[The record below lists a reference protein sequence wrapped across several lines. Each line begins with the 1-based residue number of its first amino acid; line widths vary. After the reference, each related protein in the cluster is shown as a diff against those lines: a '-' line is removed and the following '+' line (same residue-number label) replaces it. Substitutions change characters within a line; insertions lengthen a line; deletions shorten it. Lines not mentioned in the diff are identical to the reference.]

1 MNNPVLTISH
11 LSHRYGKTVA
21 VDDVSFS
28 LNRGA
33 TVALVGPD
41 GVGKSTLLSLIA
53 GTKKQQAGD
62 IVVLGKT
69 PKNQRDRNLLN
80 FQVAFMPQGLG
91 RNLYP
96 TLTVMENI
104 DFAARLYSLPEK
116 ERLATIDRL
125 LKATGLF
132 AFKERPAGKLSGGMK
147 QKLSLCCALIHQP
160 EILILDEPTT
170 GVDPLSRRQFWEL
183 TDKLRSEFPQMTM
196 IVATAYMEE
205 AERFDYLL
213 AMNNGKLLAAD
224 RREIILEQTKS
235 KTVEDAYRAMLPEK
249 SDNNQ
254 GLTIPPFVANQNEE
268 PVIVAKNLVK
278 RFGDFTA
285 ANNVSFTIQKGEIF
299 GFLGSNGCGK
309 STTMKMLT
317 GLLQA
322 DEGEAVLFGHPVNAD
337 DKETRNRVGYMSQAF
352 SLYEELTVRQNL
364 TLTAA
369 IYPNTANCVKA
380 SVQDALQRFDL
391 IQYEHSKPADLPL
404 GIRQR
409 LQLAAACIHRP
420 ELLILDEPTSGVD
433 PVARDMFWRQLIDLS
448 RQDKTTIFVSTHF
461 MNEAALC
468 DRISLMHAGEVLAA
482 DTPENLRQHFQAAT
496 LEEAFIQCLEDNGAN
511 ESAES
516 AFDEIITH
524 EENTHK
530 INKLAAWFSET
541 LTFARREA
549 LELMRDRVRL
559 FFAAAGPLVILF
571 CIALCVSFDIDEVPF
586 AVADHDKST
595 DSQKLV
601 QEFAGSPYFVE
612 QSPLTD
618 FGEIDTALQ
627 NGKTKLV
634 IDIPANF
641 GRDLNAG
648 RKPQIAYHIDG
659 TQPFTATA
667 ISGYIGG
674 ISATHIANML
684 PEKSAAIT
692 SITEPRFIYNQEF
705 KSIYAI
711 APAVLMMALL
721 MIPTMLTAVGVV
733 REKELGSILNFYT
746 SPVSGSQYLIG
757 KQLPYIGLGCISG
770 LILLFFIIFI
780 LGVPLKGSLITLLAG
795 ILLFVSVAT
804 AIGLFVSCFVNTQV
818 AALFAAG
825 ILVMIPSVNFSGM
838 IYPVAT
844 LEGSAAVISQVFPA
858 SWFQLI
864 SLGTFT
870 KGVGFS
876 VLWKMFAVLGVQLIV
891 LMTLSVKL
899 LKKWE
904 K

>member
-1 MNNPVLTISH
+1 MNNSVLTISH
-11 LSHRYGKTVA
+11 LTHRYGKTLA
-21 VDDVSFS
+21 VDDISFS

-53 GTKKQQAGD
+53 GTKKQQTGE

-96 TLTVMENI
+96 TLTVIENI
-104 DFAARLYSLPEK
+104 DFAARLYSLPENL
-116 ERLATIDRL
+116 RRATIDRL

-132 AFKERPAGKLSGGMK
+132 AFKDRPAGKLSGGMK

-160 EILILDEPTT
+160 DLLILDEPTT

-183 TDKLRSEFPQMTM
+183 TDKLRAEFPQMTM

-224 RREIILEQTKS
+224 FRENILRQTNS
-235 KTVEDAYRAMLPEK
+235 ITVEDAYRAMLPEK
-249 SDNNQ
+249 TDNNQ
-254 GLTIPPFVANQNEE
+254 GLIIPPFVDSHEE
-268 PVIVAKNLVK
+268 PVIVAKNLLK

-285 ANNVSFTIQKGEIF
+285 ANNVSFTIKKGEIF

-317 GLLQA
+317 GLLEA
-322 DEGEAVLFGHPVNAD
+322 DSGEAILFGHPVDTD
-337 DKETRNRVGYMSQAF
+337 DKATRCRVGYMSQAF

-369 IYPNTANCVKA
+369 IYPNTAHHVKA

-391 IQYEHSKPADLPL
+391 IQYKDSKPADLPL

-433 PVARDMFWRQLIDLS
+433 PVARDMFWRQLIELS
-448 RQDKTTIFVSTHF
+448 RKDKTTIFVSTHF

-468 DRISLMHAGEVLAA
+468 DRISLMHAGQVLAA

-511 ESAES
+511 ESAET

-524 EENTHK
+524 EEITHK
-530 INKLAAWFSET
+530 INPLIAWFSET
-541 LTFARREA
+541 LTFARRES
-549 LELMRDRVRL
+549 LELLRDKVRL
-559 FFAAAGPLVILF
+559 FFAAVGPLVILF

-586 AVADHDKST
+586 TVADHDQ
-595 DSQKLV
+595 SQQSRELV
-601 QEFAGSPYFVE
+601 QEFSGSPYFIE
-612 QSPLTD
+612 QPPLND
-618 FGEIDTALQ
+618 FGEIDSALQ
-627 NGKTKLV
+627 NEKTKLV
-634 IDIPANF
+634 IDIPDNF
-641 GRDLNAG
+641 GKDMLSGKR
-648 RKPQIAYHIDG
+648 PQIAYHIDG

-684 PEKSAAIT
+684 PEKSAALT
-692 SITEPRFIYNQEF
+692 SISEPRFIYNQEF
-705 KSIYAI
+705 KSIYAM
-711 APAVLMMALL
+711 APGVLMMALL

-757 KQLPYIGLGCISG
+757 KQLPYIVLGFFSG
-770 LILLFFIIFI
+770 LILLFFIVFV
-780 LGVPLKGSLITLLAG
+780 LGVPIKGSLITLLFG

-825 ILVMIPSVNFSGM
+825 VLVMIPSVNFSGL

-844 LEGSAAVISQVFPA
+844 LEGGAAVISKIFPA
-858 SWFQLI
+858 SWFQII

-870 KGVGFS
+870 KGIGFA
-876 VLWKMFAVLGVQLIV
+876 VLWKMFLVLFLQLFI
-891 LMTLSVKL
+891 LMSLSVKL

>member
-1 MNNPVLTISH
+1 MTSPILTLSH
-11 LSHRYGKTVA
+11 LTHRYGKTLA
-21 VDDVSFS
+21 VDDVS
-28 LNRGA
+28 LTIHQGA

-53 GTKKQQAGD
+53 GTKKRQSGEIEILGMRPQAQAERN
-62 IVVLGKT
+62 VLANK
-69 PKNQRDRNLLN
+69 
-80 FQVAFMPQGLG
+80 VAFMPQGLG

-104 DFAARLYSLPEK
+104 DFAARLYSLPENL
-116 ERLATIDRL
+116 RRATIDRL

-183 TDKLRSEFPQMTM
+183 TDKLRAEFPQMTM

-224 RREIILEQTKS
+224 FRENILRQTNS
-235 KTVEDAYRAMLPEK
+235 ITVEDAYRAMLPEK
-249 SDNNQ
+249 MDNNQ
-254 GLTIPPFVANQNEE
+254 GLIIPPFVDSHEE

-285 ANNVSFTIQKGEIF
+285 ANNVSFTIKKGEIF

-317 GLLQA
+317 GLLEA
-322 DEGEAVLFGHPVNAD
+322 DSGEAILFGHPVNTD
-337 DKETRNRVGYMSQAF
+337 DKATRCRVGYMSQAF

-369 IYPNTANCVKA
+369 IYPNIAKQVRA
-380 SVQDALQRFDL
+380 SVKDALQRFDL
-391 IQYEHSKPADLPL
+391 IQYADSKPADLPL

-433 PVARDMFWRQLIDLS
+433 PVARDMFWRQLIELS
-448 RQDKTTIFVSTHF
+448 RKDKTTIFVSTHF

-468 DRISLMHAGEVLAA
+468 DRISLMHAGQVLAA
-482 DTPENLRQHFQAAT
+482 DTPENLRQQFQAAT

-511 ESAES
+511 ESAET
-516 AFDEIITH
+516 AFDEIIEHT
-524 EENTHK
+524 ENTHK
-530 INKLAAWFSET
+530 INKFIAWFSET
-541 LTFARREA
+541 LTFARRES

-559 FFAAAGPLVILF
+559 FFAAVGPLVILF

-586 AVADHDKST
+586 TVT
-595 DSQKLV
+595 DQDQSLQSRELV
-601 QEFAGSPYFVE
+601 QEFAGSPYFIE
-612 QSPLTD
+612 QPPLND
-618 FGEIDTALQ
+618 FGEIDHALQ
-627 NGKTKLV
+627 STRTQLV
-634 IDIPANF
+634 IDIPTNF
-641 GRDLNAG
+641 GKDLNAG
-648 RKPQIAYHIDG
+648 KKPQVAYHIDG

-674 ISATHIANML
+674 ISATHIMNML
-684 PEKSAAIT
+684 PEKRAAIT
-692 SITEPRFIYNQEF
+692 TITEPRFIYNQEF
-705 KSIYAI
+705 KSIYAM
-711 APAVLMMALL
+711 APGVLMMALL

-757 KQLPYIGLGCISG
+757 KQLPYIALGFFSG
-770 LILLFFIIFI
+770 LILLFFIVFV
-780 LGVPLKGSLITLLAG
+780 LGVPIKGSLITLLFG

-804 AIGLFVSCFVNTQV
+804 AIGLFVSCFCQTQI

-825 ILVMIPSVNFSGM
+825 VLVMIPSVNFSGL

-844 LEGSAAVISQVFPA
+844 LEGGAAIISKIFPA
-858 SWFQLI
+858 SWFQII

-870 KGVGFS
+870 KGIGFA
-876 VLWKMFAVLGVQLIV
+876 VLWKMFLVLLLQLLI
-891 LMTLSVKL
+891 LMSLSVKL

>member
-1 MNNPVLTISH
+1 MNNPILTISH
-11 LSHRYGKTVA
+11 LTHRYGKTVA
-21 VDDVSFS
+21 VDNVSFS
-28 LNRGA
+28 LNQGV
-33 TVALVGPD
+33 TVALVGSD

-53 GTKKQQAGD
+53 GTKKIQT
-62 IVVLGKT
+62 GKIEVFGQI
-69 PKNQRDRNLLN
+69 PKNQADRNQLADKI
-80 FQVAFMPQGLG
+80 AFMPQGLG

-96 TLTVMENI
+96 TLTVLENI

-116 ERLATIDRL
+116 ARRATIERL

-132 AFKERPAGKLSGGMK
+132 AFQNRPAGKLSGGMK

-160 EILILDEPTT
+160 DLLILDEPTT

-183 TDKLRSEFPQMTM
+183 TDRLRQEFPQMTM
-196 IVATAYMEE
+196 MVATAYMEE
-205 AERFDYLL
+205 AERFEYLL
-213 AMNNGKLLAAD
+213 AMNNGKLLAFD
-224 RREIILEQTKS
+224 TREKVLQQTQTH
-235 KTVEDAYRAMLPEK
+235 TVEEAYRTMLPEK
-249 SDNNQ
+249 TNNNQ
-254 GLTIPPFVANQNEE
+254 KLIIPPFQQNPNEE

-285 ANNVSFTIQKGEIF
+285 ANNVSFTIKKGEIF

-317 GLLQA
+317 GLLEA
-322 DEGEAVLFGHPVNAD
+322 DSGEAILFGHPVDTD
-337 DKETRNRVGYMSQAF
+337 DKATRCRVGYMSQAF
-352 SLYEELTVRQNL
+352 SLYEELTIRQNL

-369 IYPNTANCVKA
+369 IYPTTHDKIKT
-380 SVQDALQRFDL
+380 SVADALQRFDL
-391 IQYEHSKPADLPL
+391 IQYSEHKPADLPL

-433 PVARDMFWRQLIDLS
+433 PNARDLFWRQLIELS
-448 RQDKTTIFVSTHF
+448 RKDKTTIFVSTHF

-468 DRISLMHAGEVLAA
+468 DRISLMHAGQVLAA

-511 ESAES
+511 ESAEQ
-516 AFDEIITH
+516 AFDENIRQP
-524 EENTHK
+524 ENNDK
-530 INKLAAWFSET
+530 INPLMAWFSQT

-559 FFAAAGPLVILF
+559 FFAVAGPLVILF
-571 CIALCVSFDIDEVPF
+571 CIALCVSFDIDKVPF
-586 AVADHDKST
+586 AVFDQDQSQ
-595 DSQKLV
+595 DSRHLR
-601 QEFAGSPYFVE
+601 QEFAGSSYFIE
-612 QSPLTD
+612 QNQ
-618 FGEIDTALQ
+618 IDNPQALDNALQ
-627 NGKTKLV
+627 SGQAKVV
-634 IDIPANF
+634 IEIPPNF
-641 GRDLNAG
+641 GKDLNAG
-648 RKPQIAYHIDG
+648 KRPQVAYHIDG
-659 TQPFTATA
+659 TQPFSATA
-667 ISGYIGG
+667 INGYVSG
-674 ISATHIANML
+674 ISATHMVNML
-684 PEKSAAIT
+684 PEQSATIN

-705 KSIYAI
+705 KSIYAMT
-711 APAVLMMALL
+711 PAVLMMALL

-757 KQLPYIGLGCISG
+757 KQLPYLALGLLSA
-770 LILLFFIIFI
+770 LILLFFIVFI
-780 LGVPLKGSLITLLAG
+780 LGVPIKGSFITLLAG
-795 ILLFVSVAT
+795 IVLFVAVAT

-844 LEGSAAVISQVFPA
+844 LEGSAAVISKIFPA
-858 SWFQLI
+858 SWFQII

-870 KGVGFS
+870 KGVGFA
-876 VLWKMFAVLGVQLIV
+876 VLWKMFAVLALQLIV

>member
-1 MNNPVLTISH
+1 MNNPILTVSH
-11 LSHRYGKTVA
+11 LTHRYGKTVA
-21 VDDVSFS
+21 VDNVSFS
-28 LNRGA
+28 LNQGV
-33 TVALVGPD
+33 TVALVGSD

-53 GTKKQQAGD
+53 GTKKIQSGE
-62 IVVLGKT
+62 IEVFGKI
-69 PKNQRDRNLLN
+69 PKNQSDRNQLADKI
-80 FQVAFMPQGLG
+80 AFMPQGLG

-96 TLTVMENI
+96 TLTVLENI

-116 ERLATIDRL
+116 ARRATIDRL

-132 AFKERPAGKLSGGMK
+132 AFQNRPAGKLSGGMK

-183 TDKLRSEFPQMTM
+183 TDRLRSEFPQMTM
-196 IVATAYMEE
+196 MVATAYMEE
-205 AERFDYLL
+205 AERFEYLL
-213 AMNNGKLLAAD
+213 AMNNGKLLAFD
-224 RREIILEQTKS
+224 TQENVLSQTNS
-235 KTVEDAYRAMLPEK
+235 LSVEDAYRRMLPEK
-249 SDNNQ
+249 SSDHQ
-254 GLTIPPFVANQNEE
+254 ALIIPPFQQNPNEE

-285 ANNVSFTIQKGEIF
+285 ANNVSFTIHKGEIF

-317 GLLQA
+317 GLLEA
-322 DEGEAVLFGHPVNAD
+322 DEGEAILFGHPVDTD
-337 DKETRNRVGYMSQAF
+337 DKATRCRVGYMSQAF

-369 IYPNTANCVKA
+369 IYPNIANQVRA

-391 IQYEHSKPADLPL
+391 IQYADSKPADLPL

-433 PVARDMFWRQLIDLS
+433 PNARDMFWRQLIELS
-448 RQDKTTIFVSTHF
+448 RKDKTTIFVSTHF

-468 DRISLMHAGEVLAA
+468 DRISLMHAGQVLAA
-482 DTPENLRQHFQAAT
+482 DTPENLRQQFQAAT

-511 ESAES
+511 ESAEQ
-516 AFDEIITH
+516 AFDENIRQP
-524 EENTHK
+524 ENNDK
-530 INKLAAWFSET
+530 INHLLAWFSQT

-559 FFAAAGPLVILF
+559 FFAVAGPLVILF
-571 CIALCVSFDIDEVPF
+571 CIALCVSFDIDKVPF
-586 AVADHDKST
+586 AVFDQDQSQ
-595 DSQKLV
+595 DSRHLR
-601 QEFAGSPYFVE
+601 QEFAGSSYFIE
-612 QSPLTD
+612 QNQIHSPQALD
-618 FGEIDTALQ
+618 NALQ
-627 NGKTKLV
+627 SGQAKVV
-634 IDIPANF
+634 IEIPPNF
-641 GRDLNAG
+641 GKDLNAG
-648 RKPQIAYHIDG
+648 KRPQVAYHIDG
-659 TQPFTATA
+659 TQPFSATA
-667 ISGYIGG
+667 INGYVSG
-674 ISATHIANML
+674 ISAQHISQML
-684 PEKSAAIT
+684 PEKSAVIN

-705 KSIYAI
+705 KSIYAMT
-711 APAVLMMALL
+711 PAVLMMALL

-757 KQLPYIGLGCISG
+757 KQLPYLALGIASA
-770 LILLFFIIFI
+770 LILLFFIVFI
-780 LGVPLKGSLITLLAG
+780 LGVPIKGSFITLFAG
-795 ILLFVSVAT
+795 IVLFVAVAT

-844 LEGSAAVISQVFPA
+844 LEGSAAVISKIFPA
-858 SWFQLI
+858 SWFQII

-870 KGVGFS
+870 KGVGFA
-876 VLWKMFAVLGVQLIV
+876 VLWKMFAVLALQLIV

>member
-1 MNNPVLTISH
+1 MTPPILTLSH
-11 LSHRYGKTVA
+11 LTHRYGKTLA
-21 VDDVSFS
+21 VDNVSFS
-28 LNRGA
+28 LNQGV
-33 TVALVGPD
+33 TVALVGSD

-53 GTKKQQAGD
+53 GTKKIQSGEIEVFGQ
-62 IVVLGKT
+62 I
-69 PKNQRDRNLLN
+69 PKNQADRNQLADKI
-80 FQVAFMPQGLG
+80 AFMPQGLG

-116 ERLATIDRL
+116 IRLATIDRL

-132 AFKERPAGKLSGGMK
+132 AFKDRPAGKLSGGMK

-160 EILILDEPTT
+160 DLLILDEPTT

-183 TDKLRSEFPQMTM
+183 TDKLRAEFPQMTM

-224 RREIILEQTKS
+224 FRENILHATNS
-235 KTVEDAYRAMLPEK
+235 STVEDAYRRMLPEK
-249 SDNNQ
+249 TDNNQ
-254 GLTIPPFVANQNEE
+254 GLIIPPFVDSHEE

-285 ANNVSFTIQKGEIF
+285 ANNVSFTIKKGEIF

-317 GLLQA
+317 GLLDA
-322 DEGEAVLFGHPVNAD
+322 DSGEAILFGHPVNTD
-337 DKETRNRVGYMSQAF
+337 DKATRCRVGYMSQAF

-369 IYPNTANCVKA
+369 IYPNIANQVRA

-391 IQYEHSKPADLPL
+391 IQYADSKPADLPL

-433 PVARDMFWRQLIDLS
+433 PVARDMFWRQLIELS
-448 RQDKTTIFVSTHF
+448 RKDKTTIFVSTHF

-468 DRISLMHAGEVLAA
+468 DRISLMHAGQVLAA
-482 DTPENLRQHFQAAT
+482 DTPEKLRQHFQAAT

-511 ESAES
+511 ESAEQ
-516 AFDEIITH
+516 AFDENIRQP
-524 EENTHK
+524 ENNDK
-530 INKLAAWFSET
+530 INHLLAWFSQT

-559 FFAAAGPLVILF
+559 FFAVAGPLVILF
-571 CIALCVSFDIDEVPF
+571 CIALCVSFDIDKVPF
-586 AVADHDKST
+586 AVFDQDQSQ
-595 DSQKLV
+595 DSRHLR
-601 QEFAGSPYFVE
+601 QEFAGSSYFIE
-612 QSPLTD
+612 QNQIHSPQALD
-618 FGEIDTALQ
+618 NALQ
-627 NGKTKLV
+627 SGQAKVV
-634 IDIPANF
+634 IEIPPNF
-641 GRDLNAG
+641 GKDLNAG
-648 RKPQIAYHIDG
+648 KRPQVAYHIDG
-659 TQPFTATA
+659 TQPFSATA
-667 ISGYIGG
+667 INGYVSG
-674 ISATHIANML
+674 ISATHMVNML
-684 PEKSAAIT
+684 PEKSSVIN

-757 KQLPYIGLGCISG
+757 KQLPYIALGIASS

-780 LGVPLKGSLITLLAG
+780 LGVPLKGSLFALLVG
-795 ILLFVSVAT
+795 TVLFISVAT

-844 LEGSAAVISQVFPA
+844 LEGSAAVISKIFPA
-858 SWFQLI
+858 SWFQII

-870 KGVGFS
+870 KGVGFA
-876 VLWKMFAVLGVQLIV
+876 VLWKMYTVLLLQLIV

>member
-1 MNNPVLTISH
+1 MTPILTLSH
-11 LSHRYGKTVA
+11 LTHRYGKTLA
-21 VDDVSFS
+21 VDDVS
-28 LNRGA
+28 LTIHQGA

-53 GTKKQQAGD
+53 GTKKQQTGES
-62 IVVLGKT
+62 VVLGKT

-96 TLTVMENI
+96 TLTVIENI

-116 ERLATIDRL
+116 IRLATIDRL

-183 TDKLRSEFPQMTM
+183 TDKLRAEFPQMTM

-224 RREIILEQTKS
+224 FRENILRQTNS
-235 KTVEDAYRAMLPEK
+235 ITVEDAYRAMLPEK
-249 SDNNQ
+249 MDNNQ
-254 GLTIPPFVANQNEE
+254 GLIIPPFVDSHEE
-268 PVIVAKNLVK
+268 PVIVAKNLLK

-285 ANNVSFTIQKGEIF
+285 ANNVSFTIKKGEIF

-317 GLLQA
+317 GLLEA
-322 DEGEAVLFGHPVNAD
+322 DSGEAILFGHPVDTD
-337 DKETRNRVGYMSQAF
+337 DKATRCRVGYMSQAF

-369 IYPNTANCVKA
+369 IYPNTAHRVKA

-391 IQYEHSKPADLPL
+391 IQYKDSKPADLPL

-433 PVARDMFWRQLIDLS
+433 PVARDMFWRQLIELS
-448 RQDKTTIFVSTHF
+448 RKDKTTIFVSTHF

-468 DRISLMHAGEVLAA
+468 DRISLMHAGQVLAA

-511 ESAES
+511 ESAET

-524 EENTHK
+524 EEITHK
-530 INKLAAWFSET
+530 INPLIAWFSET
-541 LTFARREA
+541 LTFARRES
-549 LELMRDRVRL
+549 LELLRDKVRL
-559 FFAAAGPLVILF
+559 FFAAVGPLVILF

-586 AVADHDKST
+586 TVADHDQ
-595 DSQKLV
+595 SQQSRELV
-601 QEFAGSPYFVE
+601 QEFSGSPYFID
-612 QSPLTD
+612 QPPLND
-618 FGEIDTALQ
+618 FGEIDSALQ
-627 NGKTKLV
+627 N
-634 IDIPANF
+634 
-641 GRDLNAG
+641 
-648 RKPQIAYHIDG
+648 
-659 TQPFTATA
+659 
-667 ISGYIGG
+667 
-674 ISATHIANML
+674 
-684 PEKSAAIT
+684 
-692 SITEPRFIYNQEF
+692 
-705 KSIYAI
+705 
-711 APAVLMMALL
+711 
-721 MIPTMLTAVGVV
+721 
-733 REKELGSILNFYT
+733 
-746 SPVSGSQYLIG
+746 
-757 KQLPYIGLGCISG
+757 
-770 LILLFFIIFI
+770 
-780 LGVPLKGSLITLLAG
+780 
-795 ILLFVSVAT
+795 
-804 AIGLFVSCFVNTQV
+804 
-818 AALFAAG
+818 
-825 ILVMIPSVNFSGM
+825 
-838 IYPVAT
+838 
-844 LEGSAAVISQVFPA
+844 
-858 SWFQLI
+858 
-864 SLGTFT
+864 
-870 KGVGFS
+870 
-876 VLWKMFAVLGVQLIV
+876 
-891 LMTLSVKL
+891 
-899 LKKWE
+899 
-904 K
+904 